1 MKYEILL
8 EYKPGKEMSI
18 PDTLSR
24 ASLPIKYPSSDDW
37 QVHLIVNSLP
47 MSDEYMNIFQQATA
61 DDAVLRLLKNNN
73 MIGWPNKRAEIPQA
87 YSGFKEELSESNG
100 LLFKGERF
108 IVPKVLQ
115 KEMLQRLH
123 QGHLGRDRCLV
134 TAKEVFFWPG
144 MSKQIIDMV
153 STCAVCN
160 EHQKSQQKEPLLP
173 HDTPVLPWE
182 KLELIILSI
191 SVKTICYL

>member
-1 MKYEILL
+1 
-8 EYKPGKEMSI
+8 MSI
-18 PDTLSR
+18 PDTLST

-37 QVHLIVNSLP
+37 DAQVHLSVNCLP

-61 DDAVLRLLKNNN
+61 DDAVLSMLKNQI
-73 MIGWPNKRAEIPQA
+73 MMECPNKRAEILQEIRP
-87 YSGFKEELSESNG
+87 YSGFNEKLSESNG
-100 LLFKGERF
+100 LLFKGERL

-115 KEMLQRLH
+115 KEMLQILH
-123 QGHLGRDRCLV
+123 QGHLGCDRYLV

-160 EHQKSQQKEPLLP
+160 EHQKSEQKEPLLL
-173 HDTPVLPWE
+173 HDTPVHSWE
-182 KLELIILSI
+182 KIGADIFEYIG
-191 SVKTICYL
+191 KNYLLLVDYYS